1 MPLFINST
9 DFILIICAVIAAVI
23 FFQPKLLR
31 NGIWRAIGTP
41 LASIIGSGFLVA
53 GPVLAH
59 VAGNWAWLAMLGL
72 CALAYLYGAV
82 IRFNI
87 SHIEPLMAQ
96 KKPPVSI
103 AWLEHISSLALA
115 FAYFISVAYYLNL
128 LASFGLKA
136 GGIINPELVSWIAS
150 IVIIALGLIGS
161 LKGLRVLEN
170 IEMPA
175 VSLKLSLIGGLLAAL
190 ALANI
195 SEITNGDFSLLHHD
209 HTTGKEEISI
219 LLGLLILVQGFETS
233 RYLGDSYSSA
243 TRIKTMRY
251 SQWIATAI
259 YLIFILLLT
268 PFFKSDLPVN
278 GGETQVIDLLAP
290 LGTFIAPLIIL
301 TALASQLSAAVAD
314 MNGAGGLIN
323 DASKHKI
330 SVRLGYLFTAIF
342 ALIVTWSANIF
353 DIITYAS
360 KAFVFYYGLQ
370 SLTAM
375 VAVLQKTKMQENGN
389 KISAVDGVK
398 LTFFLTATLIAVVV
412 IIYGKP
418 VE

>member
-1 MPLFINST
+1 
-9 DFILIICAVIAAVI
+9 
-23 FFQPKLLR
+23 
-31 NGIWRAIGTP
+31 
-41 LASIIGSGFLVA
+41 
-53 GPVLAH
+53 
-59 VAGNWAWLAMLGL
+59 
-72 CALAYLYGAV
+72 
-82 IRFNI
+82 
-87 SHIEPLMAQ
+87 
-96 KKPPVSI
+96 
-103 AWLEHISSLALA
+103 
-115 FAYFISVAYYLNL
+115 
-128 LASFGLKA
+128 
-136 GGIINPELVSWIAS
+136 
-150 IVIIALGLIGS
+150 
-161 LKGLRVLEN
+161 
-170 IEMPA
+170 
-175 VSLKLSLIGGLLAAL
+175 
-190 ALANI
+190 
-195 SEITNGDFSLLHHD
+195 
-209 HTTGKEEISI
+209 
-219 LLGLLILVQGFETS
+219 
-233 RYLGDSYSSA
+233 
-243 TRIKTMRY
+243 MRY